1 MKTSPLKAK
10 STCSDLRKLLRATL
24 VSSALVA
31 CNSVMACEGTEP
43 YIGSIC
49 TTAANYCPQD
59 YALANGALLQVNQ
72 NQALFS
78 LFLNR
83 YGGDGKTTFALPD
96 LRSRVTISTVPGQS
110 PGTTRGADSVV
121 LTINN
126 LPPHSHAAI
135 YSKFGGDAQL
145 IVDIPVS
152 SNTGTNTQTL
162 PDAGHSFL
170 AESPSGVQGS
180 AAIWSKTMNQVINI
194 QDTSATIS
202 GGNGVVTVSNS
213 GASQAVSTLP
223 PEIGLTYCVA
233 VRGIYPMRD

>member
-1 MKTSPLKAK
+1 MKSSLLEAK
-10 STCSDLRKLLRATL
+10 ITDSHVSKLLRATL
-24 VSSALVA
+24 VSAAIVGCTSA
-31 CNSVMACEGTEP
+31 MACEGTEP

-59 YALANGALLQVNQ
+59 YELANGALLQVNQ

-96 LRSRVTISTVPGQS
+96 LRSRITVSTVPGQN
-110 PGTTRGADSVV
+110 PGTTRGADSVA
-121 LTINN
+121 LTVNN
-126 LPPHSHAAI
+126 LPPHSHGAI

-145 IVDIPVS
+145 VVDIPVS
-152 SNTGTNTQTL
+152 SNTGANTQVL
-162 PDAGHSFL
+162 PDAGHSYL
-170 AESPSGVQGS
+170 AESPPGVQGS

-194 QDTSATIS
+194 QGTSATIS
-202 GGNGVVTVSNS
+202 GGNGVVTVTNT
-213 GASQAVSTLP
+213 GGNQAVPTLP